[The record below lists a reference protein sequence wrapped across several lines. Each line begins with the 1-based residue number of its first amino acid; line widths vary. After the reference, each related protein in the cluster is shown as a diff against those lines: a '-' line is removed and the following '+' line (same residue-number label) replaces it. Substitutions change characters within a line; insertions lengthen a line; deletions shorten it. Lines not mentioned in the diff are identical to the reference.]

1 MSIHCGM
8 VYINSRGE
16 VMDDTRPTPTNIF
29 WRVIAFFVLFFKSLV
44 GIEDKP
50 DKKNDDRT
58 RGGATGSSGG
68 FFGGGGSGPGNDNK
82 GSGPRKFGPRGFKS
96 ITDLSPPPPPPM
108 MGGCS
113 GGACG

>member
-1 MSIHCGM
+1 M

-16 VMDDTRPTPTNIF
+16 VVDDSAPTPSNIIWKF
-29 WRVIAFFVLFFKSLV
+29 ITFFVLFFKSLV

-50 DKKNDDRT
+50 AKKDDKNI
-58 RGGATGSSGG
+58 
-68 FFGGGGSGPGNDNK
+68 GGSGPITSNFHG
-82 GSGPRKFGPRGFKS
+82 GGGGGGRPSGGSSGPKGTRKFGPRGFKS
-96 ITDLSPPPPPPM
+96 ITDLSPPPTPM

>member
-1 MSIHCGM
+1 M

-16 VMDDTRPTPTNIF
+16 VVDDTRPTPSNIF
-29 WRVIAFFVLFFKSLV
+29 WKFITFILLFFKSLV

-50 DKKNDDRT
+50 DKKKEDRL
-58 RGGATGSSGG
+58 
-68 FFGGGGSGPGNDNK
+68 GGGSGPTSGGFHGGGSSKPGDSK
-82 GSGPRKFGPRGFKS
+82 GSRKFGPRGFKT
-96 ITDLSPPPPPPM
+96 ITDLSSPPPPPM

>member
-1 MSIHCGM
+1 M

-16 VMDDTRPTPTNIF
+16 VVDDTKPTVTNIF
-29 WRVIAFFVLFFKSLV
+29 WRIVAFFVLFFKTLV
-44 GIEDKP
+44 GIEDKV
-50 DKKNDDRT
+50 DKKNDDRPVGRT
-58 RGGATGSSGG
+58 SGSQGGGG

-96 ITDLSPPPPPPM
+96 ITDLPPPPPPM
-108 MGGCS
+108 GCS